1 MKSPKLLFL
10 EALARLLKVGAIK
23 TKDQA
28 EKFFKNEFGE
38 LDDIARAQINKIFKK
53 KGDVPK
59 AKTGEKADVVELK
72 KQRPIAKDEFDKVL
86 DETFPEMKPKQKIQ
100 EDNLKTFLKSDE
112 EREFLGFPNRTVEG
126 VFRASIREILAKK
139 GIKNFGNKDPIQV
152 GRQLFGDD
160 LLFALENVQ
169 DDLVDVASKGD
180 YKLLDNFLQEKKLL
194 DLKPKGNINLD
205 KADEVEKL
213 LDLDPNRT
221 KNADGGRIGLK
232 KGSYLMEA
240 FRDLSKSGPMKT
252 LENPYFLS
260 AEIMAPQGLDY
271 LQSLLRTLGLKEGG
285 RINYAGGSK
294 LSFRE
299 FVKNA
304 FLDSGQRPKELEEL
318 DLKRITL
325 FADAYEKFIGGEDRT
340 QEADGGRIGLKKG
353 MDRRTFMKIV
363 GGISALPIVGKFLKF
378 GKPVAKTVAEDVS
391 KVADQAPD
399 YFFNLVSKIKMFGK
413 EGTSIGPRQKT
424 TNYKNYELTEDVGTG
439 DLRITKQKGDKE
451 FGYEEEVMEF
461 RKGQRTED
469 GVTFDEYDEA
479 TIRPDM
485 DGKMK
490 DIEDGIEPD
499 SIKQIIKDSEKQAPP
514 IKKASGGLAY
524 MLGE

>member
-72 KQRPIAKDEFDKVL
+72 
-86 DETFPEMKPKQKIQ
+86 PKEKIQ
-100 EDNLKTFLKSDE
+100 EDNLNTFLKSDE

-139 GIKNFGNKDPIQV
+139 GIKKFGNRDPIEV

-271 LQSLLRTLGLKEGG
+271 LQSLLRTLG
-285 RINYAGGSK
+285 
-294 LSFRE
+294 
-299 FVKNA
+299 
-304 FLDSGQRPKELEEL
+304 
-318 DLKRITL
+318 
-325 FADAYEKFIGGEDRT
+325 
-340 QEADGGRIGLKKG
+340 
-353 MDRRTFMKIV
+353 
-363 GGISALPIVGKFLKF
+363 
-378 GKPVAKTVAEDVS
+378 
-391 KVADQAPD
+391 
-399 YFFNLVSKIKMFGK
+399 
-413 EGTSIGPRQKT
+413 
-424 TNYKNYELTEDVGTG
+424 
-439 DLRITKQKGDKE
+439 
-451 FGYEEEVMEF
+451 
-461 RKGQRTED
+461 
-469 GVTFDEYDEA
+469 
-479 TIRPDM
+479 
-485 DGKMK
+485 
-490 DIEDGIEPD
+490 
-499 SIKQIIKDSEKQAPP
+499 
-514 IKKASGGLAY
+514 
-524 MLGE
+524 

>member
-59 AKTGEKADVVELK
+59 VKTGEKADVVELK
-72 KQRPIAKDEFDKVL
+72 
-86 DETFPEMKPKQKIQ
+86 PKEKIQ
-100 EDNLKTFLKSDE
+100 EDNLNTFLKSDE

-139 GIKNFGNKDPIQV
+139 GIKKFGNKDPIEV

-285 RINYAGGSK
+285 RI
-294 LSFRE
+294 
-299 FVKNA
+299 
-304 FLDSGQRPKELEEL
+304 
-318 DLKRITL
+318 
-325 FADAYEKFIGGEDRT
+325 
-340 QEADGGRIGLKKG
+340 GLKKG
-353 MDRRTFMKIV
+353 MARRPFMKIV
-363 GGISALPIVGKFLKF
+363 GGISTLPIVGKFLKF

-413 EGTSIGPRQKT
+413 EGTPIGPRQKT

-499 SIKQIIKDSEKQAPP
+499 SIKQIIKDSERQAPP

>member
-100 EDNLKTFLKSDE
+100 EDNLNTFLKSDE

-285 RINYAGGSK
+285 RI
-294 LSFRE
+294 
-299 FVKNA
+299 
-304 FLDSGQRPKELEEL
+304 
-318 DLKRITL
+318 
-325 FADAYEKFIGGEDRT
+325 
-340 QEADGGRIGLKKG
+340 GLKKG

-363 GGISALPIVGKFLKF
+363 GGISTLPIVGKFLKF

-413 EGTSIGPRQKT
+413 EGTPIGPRQKT

-499 SIKQIIKDSEKQAPP
+499 SIKQIIKDSERQAPP

>member
-59 AKTGEKADVVELK
+59 AKTSEKADVVELK
-72 KQRPIAKDEFDKVL
+72 
-86 DETFPEMKPKQKIQ
+86 PKEKIQ

-139 GIKNFGNKDPIQV
+139 GIKKFGNKDPIQV

-285 RINYAGGSK
+285 RI
-294 LSFRE
+294 
-299 FVKNA
+299 
-304 FLDSGQRPKELEEL
+304 
-318 DLKRITL
+318 
-325 FADAYEKFIGGEDRT
+325 
-340 QEADGGRIGLKKG
+340 GLKKG

-363 GGISALPIVGKFLKF
+363 GGISTLPIVGKFLKF
-378 GKPVAKTVAEDVS
+378 GKPVVKTVAEDVS

-413 EGTSIGPRQKT
+413 EGTSIGPRQRT

>member
-59 AKTGEKADVVELK
+59 VKTSEKADVVELK
-72 KQRPIAKDEFDKVL
+72 
-86 DETFPEMKPKQKIQ
+86 PKEKIQ

-139 GIKNFGNKDPIQV
+139 GIKKFGNKDPIQV

-285 RINYAGGSK
+285 RI
-294 LSFRE
+294 
-299 FVKNA
+299 
-304 FLDSGQRPKELEEL
+304 
-318 DLKRITL
+318 
-325 FADAYEKFIGGEDRT
+325 
-340 QEADGGRIGLKKG
+340 GLKKG

-363 GGISALPIVGKFLKF
+363 GGISTLPIVGKFLKF
-378 GKPVAKTVAEDVS
+378 GKPVVKTVAEDVS

-413 EGTSIGPRQKT
+413 EGTSIGPRQRT

>member
-1 MKSPKLLFL
+1 MKSPKILFL

-59 AKTGEKADVVELK
+59 VKTGEKADVVELK
-72 KQRPIAKDEFDKVL
+72 
-86 DETFPEMKPKQKIQ
+86 PKEKIQ
-100 EDNLKTFLKSDE
+100 EDNLNTFLKSDE

-139 GIKNFGNKDPIQV
+139 GIKKFGNRDPIEV

-285 RINYAGGSK
+285 RI
-294 LSFRE
+294 
-299 FVKNA
+299 
-304 FLDSGQRPKELEEL
+304 
-318 DLKRITL
+318 
-325 FADAYEKFIGGEDRT
+325 
-340 QEADGGRIGLKKG
+340 GLKKG

-363 GGISALPIVGKFLKF
+363 GGISTLPIVGKFLKF
-378 GKPVAKTVAEDVS
+378 GKPVVKTVAEDVS
-391 KVADQAPD
+391 KVADRAPD
-399 YFFNLVSKIKMFGK
+399 YFFRLVDKIRRFGK
-413 EGTSIGPRQKT
+413 VIDDSVADPRVERT
-424 TNYKNYELTEDVGTG
+424 YKYKDYELKEGAYG
-439 DLRITKQKGDKE
+439 DPSETIITKKTDMGPNGYKEESMRFKKG
-451 FGYEEEVMEF
+451 
-461 RKGQRTED
+461 GQTED
-469 GVTFDEYDEA
+469 GFEPDEYEELTA
-479 TIRPDM
+479 RPDM
-485 DGKMK
+485 EGKLK
-490 DIEDGIEPD
+490 DVEEGIEDASEIIEEATK
-499 SIKQIIKDSEKQAPP
+499 SAPP

>member
-1 MKSPKLLFL
+1 MKSPKILFL

-59 AKTGEKADVVELK
+59 VKTGEKADVVELK
-72 KQRPIAKDEFDKVL
+72 
-86 DETFPEMKPKQKIQ
+86 PKEKIQ
-100 EDNLKTFLKSDE
+100 EDNLNTFLKSDE

-139 GIKNFGNKDPIQV
+139 GIKKFGNRDPIEV

-285 RINYAGGSK
+285 RI
-294 LSFRE
+294 
-299 FVKNA
+299 
-304 FLDSGQRPKELEEL
+304 
-318 DLKRITL
+318 
-325 FADAYEKFIGGEDRT
+325 
-340 QEADGGRIGLKKG
+340 GLKKG

-363 GGISALPIVGKFLKF
+363 GGISTLPIVGKFLKF
-378 GKPVAKTVAEDVS
+378 GKPVVKTVAEDVS
-391 KVADQAPD
+391 KVADRAPH
-399 YFFNLVSKIKMFGK
+399 YFFRLVDKIRRFGK
-413 EGTSIGPRQKT
+413 VIDDSVADPRVERT
-424 TNYKNYELTEDVGTG
+424 YKYKDYELKEGAYG
-439 DLRITKQKGDKE
+439 DPSETIITKKTDMGPYGYKEESMRFKKG
-451 FGYEEEVMEF
+451 
-461 RKGQRTED
+461 GQTED
-469 GVTFDEYDEA
+469 GFIADEYEELTA
-479 TIRPDM
+479 RPDM
-485 DGKMK
+485 EGKLK
-490 DIEDGIEPD
+490 DVEEGIEDASEIIEEATK
-499 SIKQIIKDSEKQAPP
+499 SAPP

>member
-1 MKSPKLLFL
+1 MKSPKILFL

-59 AKTGEKADVVELK
+59 VKTGEKADVVELK
-72 KQRPIAKDEFDKVL
+72 
-86 DETFPEMKPKQKIQ
+86 PKEKIQ
-100 EDNLKTFLKSDE
+100 EDNLNTFLKSDE

-139 GIKNFGNKDPIQV
+139 GIKKFGNRDPIEV

-285 RINYAGGSK
+285 RI
-294 LSFRE
+294 
-299 FVKNA
+299 
-304 FLDSGQRPKELEEL
+304 
-318 DLKRITL
+318 
-325 FADAYEKFIGGEDRT
+325 
-340 QEADGGRIGLKKG
+340 GLKKG

-363 GGISALPIVGKFLKF
+363 GGISTLPIVGKFLKF
-378 GKPVAKTVAEDVS
+378 GKPVVKTVAEDVS
-391 KVADQAPD
+391 KVADRAPD
-399 YFFNLVSKIKMFGK
+399 YFFRLVDKIRRFGK
-413 EGTSIGPRQKT
+413 VIDDSVADPRVERT
-424 TNYKNYELTEDVGTG
+424 YKYKDYELKEGAYG
-439 DLRITKQKGDKE
+439 DPSETIITKKTDMGPNGYKEESMRFKKG
-451 FGYEEEVMEF
+451 
-461 RKGQRTED
+461 GQTED
-469 GVTFDEYDEA
+469 GFIADEYEELTA
-479 TIRPDM
+479 RPDM
-485 DGKMK
+485 EGKLK
-490 DIEDGIEPD
+490 DVEEGIEDASEIIEEATK
-499 SIKQIIKDSEKQAPP
+499 SAPP

>member
-59 AKTGEKADVVELK
+59 AKTSEKADVVELK
-72 KQRPIAKDEFDKVL
+72 
-86 DETFPEMKPKQKIQ
+86 PKEKIQ

-139 GIKNFGNKDPIQV
+139 GIKKFGNKDPIQV

-285 RINYAGGSK
+285 RI
-294 LSFRE
+294 
-299 FVKNA
+299 
-304 FLDSGQRPKELEEL
+304 
-318 DLKRITL
+318 
-325 FADAYEKFIGGEDRT
+325 
-340 QEADGGRIGLKKG
+340 GLKKG
-353 MDRRTFMKIV
+353 MDRRTFMRIV
-363 GGISALPIVGKFLKF
+363 GGISTLPIVGKFLKF
-378 GKPVAKTVAEDVS
+378 GKPVVKTVAEDVS

-499 SIKQIIKDSEKQAPP
+499 SIKEIIKDSEKQAPP

>member
-59 AKTGEKADVVELK
+59 VKTGEKADVVELK
-72 KQRPIAKDEFDKVL
+72 
-86 DETFPEMKPKQKIQ
+86 PKEKIQ

-139 GIKNFGNKDPIQV
+139 GIKKFGNKDPIQV

-285 RINYAGGSK
+285 RI
-294 LSFRE
+294 
-299 FVKNA
+299 
-304 FLDSGQRPKELEEL
+304 
-318 DLKRITL
+318 
-325 FADAYEKFIGGEDRT
+325 
-340 QEADGGRIGLKKG
+340 GLKKG

-363 GGISALPIVGKFLKF
+363 GGISTLPIVGKFLKF
-378 GKPVAKTVAEDVS
+378 GKPVVKTVAEDVS

-413 EGTSIGPRQKT
+413 EGTSIGPRQRT

>member
-1 MKSPKLLFL
+1 
-10 EALARLLKVGAIK
+10 
-23 TKDQA
+23 
-28 EKFFKNEFGE
+28 
-38 LDDIARAQINKIFKK
+38 
-53 KGDVPK
+53 
-59 AKTGEKADVVELK
+59 
-72 KQRPIAKDEFDKVL
+72 
-86 DETFPEMKPKQKIQ
+86 
-100 EDNLKTFLKSDE
+100 
-112 EREFLGFPNRTVEG
+112 
-126 VFRASIREILAKK
+126 
-139 GIKNFGNKDPIQV
+139 
-152 GRQLFGDD
+152 
-160 LLFALENVQ
+160 
-169 DDLVDVASKGD
+169 
-180 YKLLDNFLQEKKLL
+180 
-194 DLKPKGNINLD
+194 
-205 KADEVEKL
+205 
-213 LDLDPNRT
+213 
-221 KNADGGRIGLK
+221 
-232 KGSYLMEA
+232 
-240 FRDLSKSGPMKT
+240 MKT

-304 FLDSGQRPKELEEL
+304 FLESGQRPKELEDL

-413 EGTSIGPRQKT
+413 EGTPIGPRQKT

-499 SIKQIIKDSEKQAPP
+499 SIKQIIKDSERQAPP

>member
-59 AKTGEKADVVELK
+59 AKTSEKADVVELK
-72 KQRPIAKDEFDKVL
+72 
-86 DETFPEMKPKQKIQ
+86 PKEKIQ

-139 GIKNFGNKDPIQV
+139 GIKKFGNKDPIEV

-285 RINYAGGSK
+285 RI
-294 LSFRE
+294 
-299 FVKNA
+299 
-304 FLDSGQRPKELEEL
+304 
-318 DLKRITL
+318 
-325 FADAYEKFIGGEDRT
+325 
-340 QEADGGRIGLKKG
+340 GLKKG

-363 GGISALPIVGKFLKF
+363 GGISTLPIVGKFLKF
-378 GKPVAKTVAEDVS
+378 GKPVVKTVAEDVS

-413 EGTSIGPRQKT
+413 EGTSIGPRQRT

>member
-59 AKTGEKADVVELK
+59 VKTGEKADVVELK
-72 KQRPIAKDEFDKVL
+72 
-86 DETFPEMKPKQKIQ
+86 PKEKIQ
-100 EDNLKTFLKSDE
+100 EDNLNTFLKSDE

-139 GIKNFGNKDPIQV
+139 GIKKFGNKDPIQV

-232 KGSYLMEA
+232 KGSYLM
-240 FRDLSKSGPMKT
+240 
-252 LENPYFLS
+252 
-260 AEIMAPQGLDY
+260 
-271 LQSLLRTLGLKEGG
+271 
-285 RINYAGGSK
+285 
-294 LSFRE
+294 
-299 FVKNA
+299 
-304 FLDSGQRPKELEEL
+304 
-318 DLKRITL
+318 
-325 FADAYEKFIGGEDRT
+325 
-340 QEADGGRIGLKKG
+340 
-353 MDRRTFMKIV
+353 
-363 GGISALPIVGKFLKF
+363 
-378 GKPVAKTVAEDVS
+378 
-391 KVADQAPD
+391 
-399 YFFNLVSKIKMFGK
+399 
-413 EGTSIGPRQKT
+413 
-424 TNYKNYELTEDVGTG
+424 
-439 DLRITKQKGDKE
+439 
-451 FGYEEEVMEF
+451 
-461 RKGQRTED
+461 
-469 GVTFDEYDEA
+469 
-479 TIRPDM
+479 
-485 DGKMK
+485 
-490 DIEDGIEPD
+490 
-499 SIKQIIKDSEKQAPP
+499 
-514 IKKASGGLAY
+514 
-524 MLGE
+524 

>member
-59 AKTGEKADVVELK
+59 VKTGEKADVVELK
-72 KQRPIAKDEFDKVL
+72 KQRPIAKDEFDKML
-86 DETFPEMKPKQKIQ
+86 DETFPEMKPKEKIQ
-100 EDNLKTFLKSDE
+100 EDNLNTFLKSDE

-180 YKLLDNFLQEKKLL
+180 YKLFDNFLQEKKLL

-205 KADEVEKL
+205 KVDEVEKL

-304 FLDSGQRPKELEEL
+304 FLESGQRPKELEDL

-363 GGISALPIVGKFLKF
+363 AGISALPIVG
-378 GKPVAKTVAEDVS
+378 
-391 KVADQAPD
+391 
-399 YFFNLVSKIKMFGK
+399 
-413 EGTSIGPRQKT
+413 
-424 TNYKNYELTEDVGTG
+424 
-439 DLRITKQKGDKE
+439 
-451 FGYEEEVMEF
+451 
-461 RKGQRTED
+461 
-469 GVTFDEYDEA
+469 
-479 TIRPDM
+479 
-485 DGKMK
+485 
-490 DIEDGIEPD
+490 
-499 SIKQIIKDSEKQAPP
+499 
-514 IKKASGGLAY
+514 
-524 MLGE
+524 